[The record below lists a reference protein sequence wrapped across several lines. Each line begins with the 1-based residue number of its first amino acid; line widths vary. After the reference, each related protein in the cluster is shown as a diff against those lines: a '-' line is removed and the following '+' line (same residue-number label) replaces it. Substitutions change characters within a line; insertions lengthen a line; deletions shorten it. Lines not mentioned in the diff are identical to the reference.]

1 MHGMPLVGAT
11 GPVTLA
17 GSMVVN
23 NAEVLSCLVV
33 IQLDR
38 PGSPV
43 IYSAGIAA
51 FDMKALTRAGGGPEH
66 ALTGAASGELTRYYG
81 MPSIVGG
88 FGSRAKRLG
97 AQAGYE
103 KLTSGF
109 PAMFSGCDMIA
120 GIELIN
126 NCTTLA
132 FEELVIDTEIVRV
145 VFRLTQGIE
154 VNSDTLVLDIIR
166 KIGPGGDFLAEN
178 HTLDYLRKEHFIP
191 ELTDRRSYE
200 AWLKDGAK
208 DIVGKAKE
216 KVRTTLGKHQHESL
230 GKNVHREI
238 QDIIVRAKSDLIEH

>member
-66 ALTGAASGELTRYYG
+66 ALTGAASGELARYYG

-88 FGSRAKRLG
+88 LGSRAKRLG

-109 PAMFSGCDMIA
+109 LSDVLRMRHDCWNRADQ
-120 GIELIN
+120 
-126 NCTTLA
+126 
-132 FEELVIDTEIVRV
+132 
-145 VFRLTQGIE
+145 RLH
-154 VNSDTLVLDIIR
+154 NSCI
-166 KIGPGGDFLAEN
+166 
-178 HTLDYLRKEHFIP
+178 
-191 ELTDRRSYE
+191 
-200 AWLKDGAK
+200 
-208 DIVGKAKE
+208 
-216 KVRTTLGKHQHESL
+216 
-230 GKNVHREI
+230 
-238 QDIIVRAKSDLIEH
+238 